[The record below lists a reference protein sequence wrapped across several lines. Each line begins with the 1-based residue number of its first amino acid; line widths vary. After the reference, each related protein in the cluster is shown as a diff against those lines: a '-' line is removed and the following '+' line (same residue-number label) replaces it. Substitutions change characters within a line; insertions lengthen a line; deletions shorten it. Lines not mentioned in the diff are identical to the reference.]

1 MSCTSPVIVA
11 QLATMEAQI
20 AAYNAMFDAFLA
32 NTGLQEYELDTG
44 QTQTKVK
51 RADLTQQRLA
61 YNSLLNQYSTLYAR
75 VNRCG
80 STRVRGAW

>member
-1 MSCTSPVIVA
+1 MSCTSPVLVA
-11 QLATMEAQI
+11 QLAAMEAQI
-20 AAYNAMFDAFLA
+20 ALYNAMFTAFLT
-32 NTGLQEYELDTG
+32 NTGMQEYELDTG

-51 RADLTQQRLA
+51 RADLTQQRLM

-75 VNRCG
+75 VNGCG